1 VSVNAAAD
9 ATGVTSAGR
18 ASLIPPEERDGMRGR
33 CWAAAAIAAAG
44 MACSGRTATTPTPI
58 PINQPVATM
67 TITIANNVA
76 TPQDIV
82 VAVGSRVTFVNN
94 DTIPHD
100 MHSDPHPEHTDCEPL
115 NQVGFLNPG
124 ESRESGNLNTPKI
137 CGFHDHELPNVAGLN
152 GTITIK

>member
-1 VSVNAAAD
+1 M
-9 ATGVTSAGR
+9 T
-18 ASLIPPEERDGMRGR
+18 RGR
-33 CWAAAAIAAAG
+33 WVAVAVAVATAACAG
-44 MACSGRTATTPTPI
+44 GAGAPASPTPI
-58 PINQPVATM
+58 NEPVATT

-82 VAVGSRVTFVNN
+82 VAVGSRVTFVNH
-94 DTIPHD
+94 DTISHD

-124 ESRESGNLNTPKI
+124 ESRESGNLTTAKI
-137 CGFHDHELPNVAGLN
+137 CGFHDHELPTVAGLN